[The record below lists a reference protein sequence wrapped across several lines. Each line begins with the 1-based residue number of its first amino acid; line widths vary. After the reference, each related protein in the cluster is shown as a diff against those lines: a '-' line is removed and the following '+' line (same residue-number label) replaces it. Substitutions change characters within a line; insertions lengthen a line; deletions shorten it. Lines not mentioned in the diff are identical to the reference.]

1 MKIKVTRIMRGTE
14 RPIPNFELDTDL
26 ITTYSPN
33 YYGYDETLVFLKPF
47 GDNPI
52 SIVETVEELEDKI
65 NGTFKP
71 TNFVVMRTYSNGFK
85 EHKIYNLDQK
95 SEAEKECNEQ
105 NKFGRWKFWIEP
117 RILETKEV
125 K

>member
-14 RPIPNFELDTDL
+14 RLIPNFELDTDL
-26 ITTYSPN
+26 ITKYSPN

-105 NKFGRWKFWIEP
+105 NKFGR
-117 RILETKEV
+117 
-125 K
+125 